1 MYDVLDYK
9 NGCSLRIGYTTGTCA
24 AAATE
29 AAALLLLKKEAPLKI
44 SVKTPAG
51 PNFEI
56 GVEGAELKE
65 GSAYCGVRK
74 DSGDDPDVTN
84 GIRIF
89 AEVKKSEYGIEV
101 KGGAGIGKVTKR
113 GLFRNVGE
121 PAINEGPLKQITEA
135 LNRVAGECG
144 YKGGFMVT
152 ISAEG
157 GEELAKRTYNP
168 RLGIEGG
175 ISILGTT
182 GIVEPMSGRAITDT
196 IKLEIDS
203 LYAEGERHLLICPGE
218 YGVEY
223 SKDVLKLDIT
233 KAVKCSNFIGEALD
247 HAAYRGFRDILIVGH
262 AGKLVKLAAGIMN
275 THSLAADGR
284 KEIVTAHAAIC
295 GASRGTL
302 GQIMEAVSID
312 AMAELLDKEN
322 LKEKV
327 FYSIGEAI
335 KERLRIRL
343 GGRSEAEFIMF
354 TKKHGLLCQSRGIYK
369 K

>member
-1 MYDVLDYK
+1 MYDVFDYK
-9 NGCSLRIGYTTGTCA
+9 NACSLRIGYTTGTCA
-24 AAATE
+24 AAASE
-29 AAALLLLKKEAPLKI
+29 AAAMLLLKKEAPLKI
-44 SVKTPAG
+44 RIKTPAG
-51 PNFEI
+51 PSFDI
-56 GVEGAELKE
+56 RVEDAELK
-65 GSAYCGVRK
+65 GASASCGVRK

-84 GIRIF
+84 GVRIF
-89 AEVKKSEYGIEV
+89 AEVQKSEPGIEI
-101 KGGAGIGKVTKR
+101 KGGDGIGTVTKP
-113 GLFRNVGE
+113 GLFRNIGE

-135 LNRVAGECG
+135 LSRIAEECG
-144 YKGGFMVT
+144 YKGGFTVT

-196 IKLEIDS
+196 IKLELDS

-218 YGVEY
+218 YGAEY
-223 SKDVLKLDIT
+223 ARDVLKLDIT

-275 THSLAADGR
+275 THSLVADGR

-295 GASRGTL
+295 GASKETL
-302 GQIMEAVSID
+302 ALLMEAVSVD
-312 AMAELLDKEN
+312 AMAELLEKES

-335 KERLRIRL
+335 KERLSSRL
-343 GGRSEAEFIMF
+343 RGRSRAGFIMF
-354 TKKHGLLCQSRGIYK
+354 TKKYGLLCRSE
-369 K
+369 